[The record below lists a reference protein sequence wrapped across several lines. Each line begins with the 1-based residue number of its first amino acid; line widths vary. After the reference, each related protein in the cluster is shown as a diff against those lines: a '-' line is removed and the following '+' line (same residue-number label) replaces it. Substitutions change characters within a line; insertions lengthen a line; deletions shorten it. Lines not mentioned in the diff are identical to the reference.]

1 MNEYNSKNN
10 IKINQISL
18 NDISLTINNWI
29 NNLKNEI
36 NLINY
41 LESSIQSE
49 KNNLQQKELQNIL
62 FKLKKLKIDSIN
74 INKQIEDFS
83 INYCNYSNYKKN
95 QNIQVEDDEKF
106 KLTIKSLNEKYS
118 NISFKIKSFIEIFP
132 LLIDLRE
139 KFINNQIKSF
149 SQINI
154 NKKIKN
160 KIKNAKSFCNKNKG
174 GLLSETK
181 IKENT
186 NNYLDENEKR
196 IKIDILKERI
206 KNIQINFD
214 QSQSD
219 LNERTFNLYNKN
231 NITPSNK
238 YIKEFKHNSFIK
250 NYNTSNSSCRE
261 GFLIIPKKK
270 CFIKKFKNNENEIIS
285 NQNFHIHNSCNNS
298 SINLNIINHNNKNNL
313 SNRSNINKII
323 PNNFRHDYKN
333 IQINSFE
340 NNKNINTNP
349 NIIKEY
355 KIKGLKIKNNK
366 KLNFPIKNILYEQ
379 KTIKNKNLKANII
392 LKDKYKINNNN
403 YWNNT
408 PKYLDKKQNKDNNK
422 NGYSKILYTKP
433 LNNNKRSNSEYFLN
447 PIKMEICSSKSN
459 NNSLNYREKKIR
471 GFSLENF
478 DINKLGIQNEN
489 TTRIIKRKEKIKNR
503 AINAFNDNKSR
514 KEIPVYNRN
523 MSFTFSN
530 KNAIDNNLLENEN
543 LDNNDKIIFDND
555 IFMNIKEK
563 NNKLESEIYFLKKE
577 IENISLMCKNLSF
590 KVINL
595 EEQNELLK
603 KENKEI
609 LKLLNIY
616 KK

>member
-1 MNEYNSKNN
+1 MENS
-10 IKINQISL
+10 
-18 NDISLTINNWI
+18 
-29 NNLKNEI
+29 
-36 NLINY
+36 
-41 LESSIQSE
+41 
-49 KNNLQQKELQNIL
+49 
-62 FKLKKLKIDSIN
+62 
-74 INKQIEDFS
+74 
-83 INYCNYSNYKKN
+83 
-95 QNIQVEDDEKF
+95 
-106 KLTIKSLNEKYS
+106 
-118 NISFKIKSFIEIFP
+118 
-132 LLIDLRE
+132 
-139 KFINNQIKSF
+139 
-149 SQINI
+149 
-154 NKKIKN
+154 
-160 KIKNAKSFCNKNKG
+160 
-174 GLLSETK
+174 
-181 IKENT
+181 
-186 NNYLDENEKR
+186 
-196 IKIDILKERI
+196 
-206 KNIQINFD
+206 
-214 QSQSD
+214 
-219 LNERTFNLYNKN
+219 
-231 NITPSNK
+231 
-238 YIKEFKHNSFIK
+238 
-250 NYNTSNSSCRE
+250 
-261 GFLIIPKKK
+261 
-270 CFIKKFKNNENEIIS
+270 
-285 NQNFHIHNSCNNS
+285 
-298 SINLNIINHNNKNNL
+298 
-313 SNRSNINKII
+313 
-323 PNNFRHDYKN
+323 
-333 IQINSFE
+333 
-340 NNKNINTNP
+340 KNINTNP

-447 PIKMEICSSKSN
+447 PIKMENCSPKSN

-478 DINKLGIQNEN
+478 GINKFGIQNEN

-503 AINAFNDNKSR
+503 AINVFNDNKSR

-555 IFMNIKEK
+555 IFMNFKEK
-563 NNKLESEIYFLKKE
+563 NNKLESEIYFLKKK
-577 IENISLMCKNLSF
+577 IENISLICKNLSF

-595 EEQNELLK
+595 EEQNELFK